1 MPELFD
7 KTFFKL
13 FCGFTAIIFF
23 SLTVFAVASFM
34 NSKSGSQGSASIFA
48 SYE

>member
-1 MPELFD
+1 MSELFD

-23 SLTVFAVASFM
+23 SLTVFAVASLV
-34 NSKSGSQGSASIFA
+34 NVSDSQTAASVL
-48 SYE
+48 SSLSE